1 MRFSFILFIF
11 MIGHCCI
18 QFVSL
23 ALFRHDFSSFTVR
36 FNLSV
41 LVATDARLE
50 FVSQTMKHVRAI
62 KAYGWISS
70 FLARIVETRA
80 AEISRL
86 RIVALLKAA
95 ITMLL
100 QVTSVLMSLT
110 TFALFTWTSDTPLT
124 AIQAFTSLSL
134 FSLLRAP
141 LTVLPRVLSSLV
153 DSLAGFERINRL
165 MSAAELRPRRSIAR
179 DREGD
184 GVSDSRGEFK
194 HEHTARGTVRV
205 NAVDFFFE
213 DSVLISSPS
222 ATPTSTILAA
232 PHGDR
237 TFCRN
242 ARLFFAPGS
251 LTVCVGN
258 VASGKSS
265 LLLAL
270 LGELKARPSASASA
284 SPPSSPFIDQY
295 LHGTVA
301 YVAQQAW
308 IPNNTVRELIC
319 FGSAFDQQWCV
330 SELHNV
336 CVMSFTFLPVHFC
349 PCESFSV
356 SFHVPQV

>member
-1 MRFSFILFIF
+1 MILF
-11 MIGHCCI
+11 
-18 QFVSL
+18 VSPWIL
-23 ALFRHDFSSFTVR
+23 RHRRPTVR

-62 KAYGWISS
+62 KAYGWIAS
-70 FLARIVETRA
+70 FADRIVETRA
-80 AEISRL
+80 AEIARL
-86 RIVALLKAA
+86 RIVALLKAL
-95 ITMLL
+95 ITILL

-165 MSAAELRPRRSIAR
+165 MSAAELRPRRNIAR
-179 DREGD
+179 DHRGGD
-184 GVSDSRGEFK
+184 NRRGKSMHSKSRPQI
-194 HEHTARGTVRV
+194 ARGTVRV
-205 NAVDFFFE
+205 DAVDFFFE
-213 DSVLISSPS
+213 ESLPISSSS
-222 ATPTSTILAA
+222 ATPTSTNLAA
-232 PHGDR
+232 SRGDR
-237 TFCRN
+237 AFVRN
-242 ARLFFAPGS
+242 AQLHFSPGS
-251 LTVCVGN
+251 LTVCVGS

-270 LGELKARPSASASA
+270 LGELKARPSASSAASL
-284 SPPSSPFIDQY
+284 SHSLFVDQY

-330 SELHNV
+330 DT
-336 CVMSFTFLPVHFC
+336 SFEDIR
-349 PCESFSV
+349 ES
-356 SFHVPQV
+356 P

>member
-1 MRFSFILFIF
+1 MIPFVFYAWIL
-11 MIGHCCI
+11 
-18 QFVSL
+18 
-23 ALFRHDFSSFTVR
+23 RHRHSTVR

-62 KAYGWISS
+62 KAYGWIAS
-70 FLARIVETRA
+70 FADRIVDARA
-80 AEISRL
+80 SEIARL
-86 RIVALLKAA
+86 RIVALLKAL

-165 MSAAELRPRRSIAR
+165 MSAAELRPRRSMVR

-184 GVSDSRGEFK
+184 NRRGK
-194 HEHTARGTVRV
+194 STQLHAHIARGTVRV
-205 NAVDFFFE
+205 DAVDFFFE
-213 DSVLISSPS
+213 NSSPTTSAS

-232 PHGDR
+232 SRGDR
-237 TFCRN
+237 TFVRN
-242 ARLFFAPGS
+242 ARLFFPPGS

-270 LGELKARPSASASA
+270 LGELQALPSASSA
-284 SPPSSPFIDQY
+284 SSLSHSPFVDQY

-319 FGSAFDQQWCV
+319 FGCAFDQQWCV
-330 SELHNV
+330 HT
-336 CVMSFTFLPVHFC
+336 SFENMRES
-349 PCESFSV
+349 PCIDFTRTSRFSSLLLAV
-356 SFHVPQV
+356 SQV